1 MGEKG
6 IARFAGGS
14 DNETVSSPYD
24 LQATHSQTLNKKNMN
39 KLIEDIKNNGIN
51 ESIKYVKY
59 NNQKYIV
66 NGHHRVIATKRLGL
80 KVIPTEEVQL
90 PYAGYKIIEDLLWFD

>member
-1 MGEKG
+1 MCSGES
-6 IARFAGGS
+6 GS
-14 DNETVSSPYD
+14 QTVCSPYD
-24 LQATHSQTLNKKNMN
+24 LQATHSQTLSKKNMN

-66 NGHHRVIATKRLGL
+66 DGHHRVIAAKRLGI
-80 KVIPTEEVQL
+80 KEIPTKEVQL
-90 PYAGYKIIEDLLWFD
+90 PYAGYKTADDLLWMD